1 MLPIC
6 SKIFERIIYNNTY
19 NYLIDINLI
28 SQNQSGFKRGDSSIN
43 RLISIT
49 HDILNLLGK
58 GLEVRGVFLVIS
70 EAFEKVWHEALIYK
84 VQQNGIFGELL
95 NILID
100 IRNKELY
107 LMVNALS
114 GLMLRQMYYKFH

>member
-1 MLPIC
+1 MSFPYLKKAIRNVL
-6 SKIFERIIYNNTY
+6 KIIALYPCYQFVVRYLKKIIYNNTY

-28 SQNQSGFKRGDSSIN
+28 SQNQSGFKRGDSCIN

-49 HDILNLLGK
+49 HDILNLLDK

-70 EAFEKVWHEALIYK
+70 EAFEKVWHGALIYK
-84 VQQNGIFGELL
+84 LQQNGIFGELL

-100 IRNKELY
+100 I
-107 LMVNALS
+107 
-114 GLMLRQMYYKFH
+114 